1 MRGWH
6 SRGTVGCRE
15 AVAAGRHE
23 VQLARGRVSVG
34 VGGGLAVAGVREAGV
49 KEAGVVAK
57 MRVVGVV
64 NWVEIAVR
72 MQVGMGE
79 VVGAGAVGVMWVGVR
94 VAVVAVGVV
103 AVAVAGVGVGVGVVE
118 VEGVGVVVVV
128 EGVDAR
134 GSARGDRIHLGSYQ
148 DALRSCIRPG
158 ASPSARAGG
167 LLPASKKTCP
177 GTLARRVR
185 RSVPDT
191 GT

>member
-1 MRGWH
+1 M
-6 SRGTVGCRE
+6 
-15 AVAAGRHE
+15 
-23 VQLARGRVSVG
+23 
-34 VGGGLAVAGVREAGV
+34 
-49 KEAGVVAK
+49 VAK

-103 AVAVAGVGVGVGVVE
+103 AVAVAGVGVEVGVVE

>member
-34 VGGGLAVAGVREAGV
+34 VGGGVAVAGVREAGV

-103 AVAVAGVGVGVGVVE
+103 AVGVAGVGVGVGVVE

>member
-34 VGGGLAVAGVREAGV
+34 VGGGVAVAGVREAGV

-103 AVAVAGVGVGVGVVE
+103 AVAVAGMGVGVGVVE

>member
-103 AVAVAGVGVGVGVVE
+103 AVGVAGVGVGVGVGE

>member
-34 VGGGLAVAGVREAGV
+34 VGGGVAVAGVREAGV

-103 AVAVAGVGVGVGVVE
+103 AVGVAGVGVGVGVGE

>member
-64 NWVEIAVR
+64 KWVEIAVR

-94 VAVVAVGVV
+94 VAVVAVGGV
-103 AVAVAGVGVGVGVVE
+103 AVAVAGVGVEVGVVE

>member
-34 VGGGLAVAGVREAGV
+34 VGGGVAVAGVREAGV

>member
-1 MRGWH
+1 M
-6 SRGTVGCRE
+6 
-15 AVAAGRHE
+15 
-23 VQLARGRVSVG
+23 
-34 VGGGLAVAGVREAGV
+34 

>member
-1 MRGWH
+1 MWGW
-6 SRGTVGCRE
+6 
-15 AVAAGRHE
+15 
-23 VQLARGRVSVG
+23 
-34 VGGGLAVAGVREAGV
+34 GGGVAVAGVREAGV

-103 AVAVAGVGVGVGVVE
+103 AVAVAGVVE

>member
-1 MRGWH
+1 M
-6 SRGTVGCRE
+6 GCRE

-34 VGGGLAVAGVREAGV
+34 VGGGVAVAGVREAGV

-103 AVAVAGVGVGVGVVE
+103 AVAVAGMGVGVGVVE

>member
-34 VGGGLAVAGVREAGV
+34 VGGGVAVAGVREAGV

-103 AVAVAGVGVGVGVVE
+103 GVGVGVGVGE

>member
-49 KEAGVVAK
+49 QEAGVVAK

-64 NWVEIAVR
+64 NWVEMAVR
-72 MQVGMGE
+72 MRVEMGE

-103 AVAVAGVGVGVGVVE
+103 AVAVAGVGVEVGVVE